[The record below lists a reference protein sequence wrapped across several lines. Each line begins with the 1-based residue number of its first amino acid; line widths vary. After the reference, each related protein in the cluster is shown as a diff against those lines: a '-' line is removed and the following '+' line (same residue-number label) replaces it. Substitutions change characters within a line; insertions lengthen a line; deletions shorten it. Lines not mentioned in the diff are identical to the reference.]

1 MLEDDNVYVVVSSD
15 QLNPILKLLDMKK
28 KLQKMF

>member
-1 MLEDDNVYVVVSSD
+1 MLEDDNVYVAISSE
-15 QLNPILKLLDMKK
+15 QLNPILKLLVMMR